1 MTEPSKPS
9 PTHRILLI
17 LVLPWMLPILTPYE
31 EHSIRRVCSPM
42 RPPRVPRI
50 MTPHHTTRHC
60 TVYCTSS
67 RGAIAQN
74 RLTDRPTA
82 PPRPSRRR
90 LLHSN
95 LPSLVRHQRRKHER
109 KENSRCVHDSGAIP
123 DAGGG
128 GGGGGGGGA
137 GGRGGLA
144 HTSYVKMVHASSARE
159 SVPTQ
164 LPHALALLIQLL
176 SCEKPCLQLS
186 NSR

>member
-1 MTEPSKPS
+1 MDVAHSHPIRGTQHPSRLLSDATTPS
-9 PTHRILLI
+9 ATNHDTASHYATLYCRRYTVPLL
-17 LVLPWMLPILTPYE
+17 
-31 EHSIRRVCSPM
+31 
-42 RPPRVPRI
+42 
-50 MTPHHTTRHC
+50 
-60 TVYCTSS
+60 
-67 RGAIAQN
+67 GAIAQN

-90 LLHSN
+90 LLHPN

-128 GGGGGGGGA
+128 GGGGGA
-137 GGRGGLA
+137 GGRGDIA
-144 HTSYVKMVHASSARE
+144 HTVEMVHASSARE

>member
-1 MTEPSKPS
+1 MYCTEP
-9 PTHRILLI
+9 I
-17 LVLPWMLPILTPYE
+17 
-31 EHSIRRVCSPM
+31 
-42 RPPRVPRI
+42 
-50 MTPHHTTRHC
+50 
-60 TVYCTSS
+60 
-67 RGAIAQN
+67 
-74 RLTDRPTA
+74 DRPTA

-90 LLHSN
+90 LLHPN

-128 GGGGGGGGA
+128 GGGGGGGA
-137 GGRGGLA
+137 GGRGGIA
-144 HTSYVKMVHASSARE
+144 HTYVKMVHASSARE

-186 NSR
+186 NSRSAIPTRWGHLDDYLLALGKQCERERGTYLLSAIRKRRADLEQTQSCSTVPNSLPCEMMGVRVESRA

>member
-31 EHSIRRVCSPM
+31 EHSVRRVCSPM

-50 MTPHHTTRHC
+50 MTPRHTTRHC

-67 RGAIAQN
+67 RSYCTEPI
-74 RLTDRPTA
+74 DRPTA

-90 LLHSN
+90 LLHPN

-128 GGGGGGGGA
+128 VGGGGGGGGA

-144 HTSYVKMVHASSARE
+144 HTLKWCMRRAHANQYPPSCLMRS
-159 SVPTQ
+159 
-164 LPHALALLIQLL
+164 L
-176 SCEKPCLQLS
+176 S
-186 NSR
+186 